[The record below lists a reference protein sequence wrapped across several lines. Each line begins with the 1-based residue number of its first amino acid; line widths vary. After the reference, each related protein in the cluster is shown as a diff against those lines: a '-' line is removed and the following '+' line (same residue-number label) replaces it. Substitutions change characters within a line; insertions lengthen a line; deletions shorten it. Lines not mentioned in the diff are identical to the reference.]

1 MPEFINFP
9 RQKLPFSQKTK
20 KWRKTVLDWA
30 DSKTFF
36 NFSLV
41 EKSVIHKKI
50 NYDLLN
56 GILHMNDLMAFINP
70 DDIKANYNIDE
81 FVFINQKD
89 DSERGDLNYEALN
102 LKKIGSFS
110 YHDVYLFEK

>member
-20 KWRKTVLDWA
+20 KWRKSVMDWA

-41 EKSVIHKKI
+41 QKSVIHKK
-50 NYDLLN
+50 
-56 GILHMNDLMAFINP
+56 
-70 DDIKANYNIDE
+70 
-81 FVFINQKD
+81 V
-89 DSERGDLNYEALN
+89 NYERLLTQN
-102 LKKIGSFS
+102 MSVFKSTITELKRLEFRHERSIISEK
-110 YHDVYLFEK
+110 DYLKEN

>member
-20 KWRKTVLDWA
+20 KWRKSVMDWA

-41 EKSVIHKKI
+41 QKSVIHKKV

-70 DDIKANYNIDE
+70 DDIKASYIPE
-81 FVFINQKD
+81 KIQHCFVMNSNF
-89 DSERGDLNYEALN
+89 N
-102 LKKIGSFS
+102 LFS
-110 YHDVYLFEK
+110 GL

>member
-20 KWRKTVLDWA
+20 KWRKSVMDWA

-41 EKSVIHKKI
+41 QKSVIHKKV
-50 NYDLLN
+50 N
-56 GILHMNDLMAFINP
+56 
-70 DDIKANYNIDE
+70 
-81 FVFINQKD
+81 
-89 DSERGDLNYEALN
+89 
-102 LKKIGSFS
+102 
-110 YHDVYLFEK
+110 

>member
-20 KWRKTVLDWA
+20 KWRKSVMDWA

-41 EKSVIHKKI
+41 QKSVIHKRLI
-50 NYDLLN
+50 
-56 GILHMNDLMAFINP
+56 MTFLM
-70 DDIKANYNIDE
+70 
-81 FVFINQKD
+81 
-89 DSERGDLNYEALN
+89 
-102 LKKIGSFS
+102 
-110 YHDVYLFEK
+110 VYYI